1 MGAEHT
7 TSCLSGHITFM
18 CATQS
23 AGIKRTVRAQS
34 PWRKNMLPNY
44 AQASNAEQYKD
55 NTARPSNST
64 EATANPSV
72 GRRKLLCL
80 LANLLSVICEVVGE
94 YQVRFRLCWA
104 LVIGGIQELLQTRK
118 NRSTA
123 QHTTLWHRHSDSGG
137 WHRADVHA
145 QCDTIEE
152 TIQDC
157 VRAAQWQPT
166 QVASQ
171 DFAAL
176 ANHGMAVENRFGRGS
191 QHNYCLPSG
200 CLQG

>member
-1 MGAEHT
+1 
-7 TSCLSGHITFM
+7 M

-44 AQASNAEQYKD
+44 AQASTAEWYKD

-123 QHTTLWHRHSDSGG
+123 QHTTLWHRHSNSGG

-152 TIQDC
+152 TMHDC
-157 VRAAQWQPT
+157 VRAMAAHTGGFARFCRSCQPRNGSGKSLWLWKSAQLLPPKQ
-166 QVASQ
+166 
-171 DFAAL
+171 
-176 ANHGMAVENRFGRGS
+176 RG
-191 QHNYCLPSG
+191 G